1 MTDTSSS
8 SPPESMRGTGA
19 GDRADDGDLI
29 ARWRRGEERAATLL
43 VERHAEAVA
52 RFVASLGVRDEIEEV
67 VQDAFVRAFGSLD
80 GFRAQS
86 SFRTWL
92 FTIARNLVR
101 DRARTL
107 RARRQ
112 VPIEE
117 EHAVTEPDPL
127 SGAVAAETEERIR
140 RAVERLSPMQREVF
154 TLRVVEGLSYRE
166 IAEVLQSSE
175 GAARVHYHNAMR
187 SIKECFD
194 D

>member
-1 MTDTSSS
+1 
-8 SPPESMRGTGA
+8 
-19 GDRADDGDLI
+19 
-29 ARWRRGEERAATLL
+29 
-43 VERHAEAVA
+43 
-52 RFVASLGVRDEIEEV
+52 
-67 VQDAFVRAFGSLD
+67 
-80 GFRAQS
+80 
-86 SFRTWL
+86 
-92 FTIARNLVR
+92 
-101 DRARTL
+101 
-107 RARRQ
+107 
-112 VPIEE
+112 
-117 EHAVTEPDPL
+117 VTEPDPL